1 MDESDGVEEAFEGML
16 RVMVTAAGRAG
27 EHLARA
33 REQMLRQAQA
43 RSEQEAA
50 ELRSRIEAERAA
62 ARSALAVVHRPQWW
76 DRAGAE
82 QIGRAYQSARAW
94 ADVDPEAARA
104 EQRIV
109 AETQARHG
117 VDVRSTGGE
126 PVTTAVAMDRAAG
139 DRAAAAR
146 EHRAARED
154 VTDAVS
160 LLAAADRADHRAEEA
175 ADAEQ
180 PGGTVSDATP
190 GTVTAGTGR
199 AAPQTPAP
207 TAPTPVGA
215 GREEAGAR
223 VAYDSTERRE
233 AMAAD
238 LEAQGI
244 EVETVATRVRADAS
258 QAQPATGATTSR
270 PRTAPGARKTRKGR
284 GAQVHRTGRD
294 R

>member
-139 DRAAAAR
+139 DRVAAAR
-146 EHRAARED
+146 EHRAAQED
-154 VTDAVS
+154 VTAAVS

-180 PGGTVSDATP
+180 PGGTVAD
-190 GTVTAGTGR
+190 V
-199 AAPQTPAP
+199 APDL
-207 TAPTPVGA
+207 
-215 GREEAGAR
+215 GAR
-223 VAYDSTERRE
+223 VAYDSAERRE
-233 AMAAD
+233 AVAAD

-244 EVETVATRVRADAS
+244 EVETVATRVRADVS

-270 PRTAPGARKTRKGR
+270 PRTAPRARKTRKGR
-284 GAQVHRTGRD
+284 GAQIRRTGRD